1 MTTQNDYPPLIS
13 TDEYPLHPEGIYD
26 EDSLWA
32 CDYPERPRDGRT
44 VYDSRCASCVLA
56 AEAGIANQGDDTMW
70 WIRTGGAEPKQ
81 RTLSWMVARSRWWF
95 VETPEGRTER
105 ESQ

>member
-1 MTTQNDYPPLIS
+1 MTTQNDYPPLTS

-44 VYDSRCASCVLA
+44 AYDWRCAPCVLA

-70 WIRTGGAEPKQ
+70 WIRAGGAEPEQ
-81 RTLSWMVARSRWWF
+81 RTLSWMVARSLRWF
-95 VETPEGRTER
+95 DAAGVGRTER
-105 ESQ
+105 EPQ